1 MPTKKR
7 NKLKKRNTRKNI
19 YKTLIPN
26 IIDINGYSVLL
37 LPIKGSKVIR
47 VEGLLFGGNIV
58 EHKNN
63 AGISHLLE
71 HALMEGWEKCKK
83 KHCTFFWEKYGT
95 FSNAYTEDTYLHFWQ
110 QGLATHSD
118 LILDY
123 IVSLIT
129 NPQLTKKMI
138 DKESHAVRNELN
150 TYVNEPS
157 WKLWDTIYKHFYNI
171 EGIQYSQ
178 DYIQQLKVLP
188 TLNKDN
194 ITKFFKEY
202 FNQKRILFV
211 ITGKF
216 EKNTMIKSLKQKL
229 KTHSPPKPICFN
241 KCFTYKKKVLFVQNK
256 KAKNTDIKIYFPIS
270 IQRGDKDFPYLSAL
284 SQIIG
289 GDFSSILMTELRVKH
304 ELVYGAKC
312 KFFTNFCGSGCEISI
327 STLDKNILK
336 VLQMVFKLIRKY
348 KKTKVPKNK
357 LMNVKNK
364 SLINFYE
371 KNFNNTDKLSS
382 FFKFQFLFQLHKKH
396 KKIYS
401 YNQYANIIRNMS
413 LKKVQELFNKI
424 FNTEQ
429 CLIGYIGKTK
439 VNFTEKDY

>member
-1 MPTKKR
+1 
-7 NKLKKRNTRKNI
+7 
-19 YKTLIPN
+19 
-26 IIDINGYSVLL
+26 
-37 LPIKGSKVIR
+37 
-47 VEGLLFGGNIV
+47 
-58 EHKNN
+58 
-63 AGISHLLE
+63 
-71 HALMEGWEKCKK
+71 
-83 KHCTFFWEKYGT
+83 
-95 FSNAYTEDTYLHFWQ
+95 
-110 QGLATHSD
+110 
-118 LILDY
+118 
-123 IVSLIT
+123 
-129 NPQLTKKMI
+129 MI

-157 WKLWDTIYKHFYNI
+157 WKLWDTVYKHFYNI

-178 DYIQQLKVLP
+178 DYMQQLKVLP

-194 ITKFFKEY
+194 ITKFFKEF

-216 EKNTMIKSLKQKL
+216 EKNAMVKSLKQKL
-229 KTHSPPKPICFN
+229 KTHSQPKPICFN
-241 KCFTYKKKVLFVQNK
+241 NCFTYKKKVLFVQNK
-256 KAKNTDIKIYFPIS
+256 KAKNTNIKIFFPIS
-270 IQRGDKDFPYLSAL
+270 IHRGDKDFPYLSAL
-284 SQIIG
+284 SEIIG

-304 ELVYGAKC
+304 EMVYGAKC
-312 KFFTNFCGSGCEISI
+312 KFFTNFCGSCCEISI

-336 VLQMVFKLIRKY
+336 VLHMVFKLIRKY
-348 KKTKVPKNK
+348 KKIKVPKNK

>member
-1 MPTKKR
+1 
-7 NKLKKRNTRKNI
+7 
-19 YKTLIPN
+19 
-26 IIDINGYSVLL
+26 
-37 LPIKGSKVIR
+37 
-47 VEGLLFGGNIV
+47 
-58 EHKNN
+58 
-63 AGISHLLE
+63 
-71 HALMEGWEKCKK
+71 
-83 KHCTFFWEKYGT
+83 
-95 FSNAYTEDTYLHFWQ
+95 
-110 QGLATHSD
+110 
-118 LILDY
+118 
-123 IVSLIT
+123 
-129 NPQLTKKMI
+129 MI
-138 DKESHAVRNELN
+138 DKERHAVRNELN
-150 TYVNEPS
+150 TYLNNPN
-157 WKLWDTIYKHFYNI
+157 WKLYDVLYKNFYNI

-178 DYIQQLKVLP
+178 DYTQQLQVLKS
-188 TLNKDN
+188 LNKDN

-312 KFFTNFCGSGCEISI
+312 NFFTNFCGSGCEISI
-327 STLDKNILK
+327 STLDKNIVK
-336 VLQMVFKLIRKY
+336 VLHMVFRIINKY

-371 KNFNNTDKLSS
+371 SKFNNTDKLSS
-382 FFKFQFLFQLHKKH
+382 FFKFQFLFQLHQKH

>member
-138 DKESHAVRNELN
+138 DKERHAVRNELN
-150 TYVNEPS
+150 TYLNNPN
-157 WKLWDTIYKHFYNI
+157 WKLYDVLYKNFYNI

-178 DYIQQLKVLP
+178 DYSRQLQVLKS
-188 TLNKDN
+188 LNKDN
-194 ITKFFKEY
+194 ISTFFKEY

-270 IQRGDKDFPYLSAL
+270 IQRGDKDFPYLSTL

-312 KFFTNFCGSGCEISI
+312 NFFTNFCGSGCEISI
-327 STLDKNILK
+327 STLDKNIVK
-336 VLQMVFKLIRKY
+336 VLHTVFKIIKKY
-348 KKTKVPKNK
+348 KNTKVPKNK
-357 LMNVKNK
+357 LTNVKNK
-364 SLINFYE
+364 SLISFYE
-371 KNFNNTDKLSS
+371 SNFNNTNKLS
-382 FFKFQFLFQLHKKH
+382 L
-396 KKIYS
+396 
-401 YNQYANIIRNMS
+401 S
-413 LKKVQELFNKI
+413 LI
-424 FNTEQ
+424 H
-429 CLIGYIGKTK
+429 I
-439 VNFTEKDY
+439 

>member
-1 MPTKKR
+1 
-7 NKLKKRNTRKNI
+7 
-19 YKTLIPN
+19 
-26 IIDINGYSVLL
+26 
-37 LPIKGSKVIR
+37 
-47 VEGLLFGGNIV
+47 
-58 EHKNN
+58 
-63 AGISHLLE
+63 
-71 HALMEGWEKCKK
+71 
-83 KHCTFFWEKYGT
+83 
-95 FSNAYTEDTYLHFWQ
+95 
-110 QGLATHSD
+110 
-118 LILDY
+118 
-123 IVSLIT
+123 
-129 NPQLTKKMI
+129 MI

-216 EKNTMIKSLKQKL
+216 EKNAMIKSLKQKL

-241 KCFTYKKKVLFVQNK
+241 NCFTYKKKVLFVQNK
-256 KAKNTDIKIYFPIS
+256 KAKNTDIKIFFPIS
-270 IQRGDKDFPYLSAL
+270 IHRGDKDFPYLSAL
-284 SQIIG
+284 SEIIG

-312 KFFTNFCGSGCEISI
+312 KFFTNFCGSCCEISI

-348 KKTKVPKNK
+348 KNTKVPKNK

-382 FFKFQFLFQLHKKH
+382 FFKFQFLFQP
-396 KKIYS
+396 
-401 YNQYANIIRNMS
+401 A
-413 LKKVQELFNKI
+413 
-424 FNTEQ
+424 
-429 CLIGYIGKTK
+429 
-439 VNFTEKDY
+439 